1 MSTASGYRSSL
12 PGGASENVG
21 SNVISAADLADDNT
35 VALHEEMYMR
45 RLAMTAALLGTLFTG
60 CNVVFRSGPA
70 EPGPIAPVQFLRPVR
85 DSITGTW
92 VAAWVDPEGYEQ
104 SQTQE

>member
-1 MSTASGYRSSL
+1 MIST
-12 PGGASENVG
+12 
-21 SNVISAADLADDNT
+21 ADLADEKPA
-35 VALHEEMYMR
+35 ALHEEIHMR
-45 RLAMTAALLGTLFTG
+45 RLAMMAALLGTLFTG

-70 EPGPIAPVQFLRPVR
+70 EPAPIAPVQFLRPVR
-85 DSITGTW
+85 DSVTDTW